1 MAGVLK
7 KIDDRDLITRI
18 QLKNDQLAYSILLN
32 KYNKSLYYT
41 IIKIVNNRDDAE
53 DITMHTFSKA
63 FSNLDAYD
71 PKFAFTTWLFKI
83 GTNSA
88 IDFLR
93 KRRLETTSLDKNFN
107 SDDNS
112 ESSGV
117 NFSHYIAD
125 DKPDPE
131 EEMILSQ
138 RSTLLDDLIQQ
149 LPQKYKELI
158 LLRFYEELK
167 YEEIAERL
175 SIPVGTV
182 KVRLSRAKDLLGE
195 ILNDNH
201 NF

>member
-18 QLKNDQLAYSILLN
+18 QLKNDQLAYASLLN
-32 KYNKSLYYT
+32 KYNKSLYFT
-41 IIKIVNNRDDAE
+41 ILKIVNNRDDAE

-63 FSNLDAYD
+63 FSNLNSYD

-83 GTNSA
+83 GTNA
-88 IDFLR
+88 VIDFLR
-93 KRRLETTSLDKNFN
+93 KKRLETTSLDKNFN
-107 SDDNS
+107 SDDS

-117 NFSHYIAD
+117 NFGHYIVD
-125 DKPDPE
+125 DSLDPE

-138 RSTLLDDLIQQ
+138 RSTLLDDIIQQ
-149 LPQKYKELI
+149 MPQKYKELI
-158 LLRFYEELK
+158 LLRFFEELK